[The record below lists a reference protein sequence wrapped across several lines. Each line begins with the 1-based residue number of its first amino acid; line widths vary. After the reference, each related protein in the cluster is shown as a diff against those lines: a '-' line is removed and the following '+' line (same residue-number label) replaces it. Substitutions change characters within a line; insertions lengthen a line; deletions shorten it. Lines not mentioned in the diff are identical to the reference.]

1 MVTPSSKAV
10 SLDLLSIL
18 PLIIRSTHRKLLKS
32 TLYDLDINIT
42 PLHFEIIRLLDQNGP
57 KHAKHIADRLQIAK
71 AQMTQLINKLV
82 EMKLVQRETDAADRR
97 NSIISLTADGTII
110 LHEYKN
116 TMLNNIQDTISCL
129 SEAELKELSLSVNTL
144 HSILIRLP

>member
-1 MVTPSSKAV
+1 MVKPSLNRV

-32 TLYDLDINIT
+32 ALYDIDINIT
-42 PLHFEIIRLLDQNGP
+42 PLHFEIIRLLEEEGP
-57 KHAKHIADRLQIAK
+57 RHAKIIADRLQIAK

-82 EMKLVQRETDAADRR
+82 EMKLVQRDTDPVDRR
-97 NSIISLTADGTII
+97 NIIISLTAYGTTI

-116 TMLNNIQDTISCL
+116 TMLNNIKDTVSCL
-129 SEAELKELSLSVNTL
+129 SEAELKELSLSVKSL
-144 HSILIRLP
+144 QSILIRLP